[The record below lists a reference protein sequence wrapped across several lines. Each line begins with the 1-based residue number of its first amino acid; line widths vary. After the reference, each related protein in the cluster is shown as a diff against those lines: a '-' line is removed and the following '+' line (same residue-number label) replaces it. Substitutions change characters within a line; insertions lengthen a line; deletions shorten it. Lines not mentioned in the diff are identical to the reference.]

1 MICPNCRNEVPEG
14 SAFCNKCGAAVPA
27 GAQMQSYTQPAMNTQ
42 TIETQAP
49 ERKGFSIASLV
60 LGITSLI
67 LWLIPLLGFPA
78 TITGLVLGILGRKR
92 GARKMAIAGIIL
104 CVITLLLTLTN
115 SILGAYLAVTALQG

>member
-67 LWLIPLLGFPA
+67 LWLI
-78 TITGLVLGILGRKR
+78 TYRKNTAMMR
-92 GARKMAIAGIIL
+92 QAGSRSVSSQTAIPCSL
-104 CVITLLLTLTN
+104 PTTP
-115 SILGAYLAVTALQG
+115 

>member
-1 MICPNCRNEVPEG
+1 MTCPNCRNEIPEG
-14 SAFCNKCGAAVPA
+14 SAFCNNCGAAVS
-27 GAQMQSYTQPAMNTQ
+27 AQNRMQPYAQPVTNTEATQV
-42 TIETQAP
+42 QAA
-49 ERKGFSIASLV
+49 ERKGFSIASMV